1 LTPGAGALHNGLA
14 LMAPA
19 RKPTSLVKQLRSELP
34 RLLRDDVEV
43 RGQVIAILSEY
54 LTTREETAAIL
65 AELRQMRA
73 DFDARF
79 DAFERRMEE
88 QGKRIEEQGRRI
100 EEQGKRIE
108 EQGKRIEEQG
118 KRIEEQGKRI
128 EDHTRAL
135 AALQRQVMGLGARWG
150 LMSEEAFRSGV
161 RSLFADQPNVR
172 VEQWRYRDDAGRL
185 FGYPS
190 DVEVDAVI
198 RDGQHVLVEIK
209 SAVSA
214 HDVAGFARK
223 ADLYG
228 DVTGRRPQRRLIIS
242 PYVEPRAREAAARL
256 DIEICEG
263 VTPPEL

>member
-1 LTPGAGALHNGLA
+1 
-14 LMAPA
+14 MAPT
-19 RKPTSLVKQLRSELP
+19 RKPAALSKQQLRDELP

-43 RGQVIAILSEY
+43 RGQVIGILSEY

-73 DFDARF
+73 DFDVRF

-88 QGKRIEEQGRRI
+88 QGRRIEEQGRRI
-100 EEQGKRIE
+100 EEQGRRID
-108 EQGKRIEEQG
+108 
-118 KRIEEQGKRI
+118 
-128 EDHTRAL
+128 DHTQAI

-172 VEQWRYRDDAGRL
+172 VEQRRYRDDAGRL

-190 DVEVDAVI
+190 DVEVGAVI
-198 RDGQHVLVEIK
+198 RDGEHVLVEIK

-214 HDVAGFARK
+214 HDVFGFARK

-228 DVTGRRPQRRLIIS
+228 EVTGRRPQRRLIVS
-242 PYVEPRAREAAARL
+242 PYVEPRAREVAARL
-256 DIEICEG
+256 DIEVCEG